1 MILFF
6 NKPISD
12 DHIVLSAL
20 AHCYSQS
27 CNTFFRNTELLIMSI
42 CNPHPASFHP
52 STKSGFVT

>member
-6 NKPISD
+6 NRKPTLSD

-20 AHCYSQS
+20 AHCYTQS

-42 CNPHPASFHP
+42 CNPPCLLPPQHEDAS
-52 STKSGFVT
+52 